1 MNDHLTI
8 CGKNFLKGE
17 LPAEIYSSS
26 DDVKENK
33 SILKNDKL
41 SKISFEEK
49 SKIDINVKIKDL
61 KAYINSKK
69 ISWQKGSC
77 QMEIKR
83 DDLLKESIEKINLYK
98 ELKINFYGEEGLD
111 AGGLSREWFNICFKT
126 LEGDHLRLLIVSDSN
141 EFSYNINPL
150 LKHSKENFTYFYFI
164 GKLIGKALFDNI
176 TVNICF
182 NKLIYKMI
190 L

>member
-69 ISWQKGSC
+69 ISWQKGSW
-77 QMEIKR
+77 QLEIKI
-83 DDLLKESIEKINLYK
+83 DDLFNESIEKMEKINLYK

-111 AGGLSREWFNICFKT
+111 AGGLSRE
-126 LEGDHLRLLIVSDSN
+126 
-141 EFSYNINPL
+141 
-150 LKHSKENFTYFYFI
+150 
-164 GKLIGKALFDNI
+164 
-176 TVNICF
+176 
-182 NKLIYKMI
+182 
-190 L
+190 